1 MESISIVHQVA
12 LIIILGILS
21 QWVSWRLKFPSII
34 LFSIAGIVLGPL
46 LNLVNPSED
55 FGTLLPAI
63 IKLAVAI
70 ILFEAGL
77 NLRFHELKHAGRAL
91 WQLILVGLPL
101 SFGFG
106 YLVCRFVGGFS
117 VTVSLLVS
125 AILVVTGPTV
135 ILPLIRRTKLEA
147 RTSLILKWEG
157 IINDPIGV
165 LLAVLV
171 FEFLVVTGDL
181 QLTQATFF
189 HLAGAIT
196 IAILLGIAAGYLLKF
211 LFEKGHAPEFLKLPI
226 VFSIVLSV
234 YVVANLMQE
243 EIGLLAVTVLGM
255 TMGNINMLIIYEL
268 RQFKEHI
275 TLILVSV
282 VFIILTAD
290 TDLKAIANLD
300 WRGVAFLICFL
311 FFVRPAAVWIATFGS
326 GLKWQEKLFIGW
338 IAPRG
343 IIAASVAGFVGLEL
357 AERGYPDAHL
367 LSPLIFSV
375 IFATVLLHGFSIQ
388 WLANKLGLATGHREG
403 VLIVGSNAW
412 SIGLARILSDSGLP
426 VMLVDSSWHSLKEAR
441 LEGLPI
447 HYGEILSENREAY
460 LELSEMGYLLAATGN
475 DAYNALV
482 CNAFISHFGRDK
494 VFQLEVHETKEES
507 KEVRSASRGRVAFSK
522 KLLFEDWISRWFRG
536 WRFKKTRLTKEF
548 DYEDFMETND
558 GKLEP
563 IMLIHAKGTIDFN
576 FPESK
581 TVPKPGDTVI
591 SFSPESNGVENPGNA
606 KSTNNPTLP
615 RN

>member
-1 MESISIVHQVA
+1 MESINIVHQVA

-34 LFSIAGIVLGPL
+34 LFSITGIVLGPL
-46 LNLVNPSED
+46 LDWINPSED

-77 NLRFHELKHAGRAL
+77 NLRFHELKRAGRAL

-106 YLVCRFVGGFS
+106 YLVCRWVGGFS
-117 VTVSLLVS
+117 VTVSLLAS

-171 FEFLVVTGDL
+171 FEFLVLTGTL
-181 QLTQATFF
+181 PLTQATFF
-189 HLAGAIT
+189 HLAGAI
-196 IAILLGIAAGYLLKF
+196 AVAVLLGIAAGYLLKF

-226 VFSIVLSV
+226 VFSTVLSV

-300 WRGVAFLICFL
+300 WRGVAFLVGFL

-343 IIAASVAGFVGLEL
+343 IVAASVAGFVGLEL
-357 AERGYPDAHL
+357 AERGYADAHL

-388 WLANKLGLATGHREG
+388 WLANKLGLATSHREG

-426 VMLVDSSWHSLKEAR
+426 VLLVDSSWHSLKGAR

-460 LELSEMGYLLAATGN
+460 LELSDLGYLLAATGN

-482 CNAFISHFGRDK
+482 CNAFVSHFGRDK
-494 VFQLEVHETKEES
+494 VYQLQVHESKEES
-507 KEVRSASRGRVAFSK
+507 KEVRSASRGRVAFNK
-522 KLLFEDWISRWFRG
+522 DLLHEDWISRWFRG

-548 DYEDFMETND
+548 DYAKFLETNE

-563 IMLIHAKGTIDFN
+563 IMLIHEKGTVDFN
-576 FPESK
+576 FPESNAS
-581 TVPKPGDTVI
+581 PKPGDTVI
-591 SFSPESNGVENPGNA
+591 SFSPEQNGAENTGNITGA
-606 KSTNNPTLP
+606 NSPKLP
-615 RN
+615 RD